1 MANDLEVLLAVQAD
15 DLEIH
20 GYEERL
26 AALMPRLR
34 ELDQKKSR
42 VSADIERSNVVVGAE
57 EKKQAYLRDKIAE
70 HKTLIEHNQA
80 AMDAVKT
87 MRQATAAVAQMDEAK
102 RIVANEEAELVAIN
116 RRLDE
121 ARATLNAHKSALEA
135 CEAEQVEARAEV
147 SSEQAALEGE
157 LAAARGKR
165 TDKAKLVPADLLD
178 KYDRIRIRKKKAAA
192 WAMKGMACGACD
204 TAIPMQR
211 RLGMSQGGALQVCE
225 ACGVLMYYVPVE
237 AGAGAGAA

>member
-1 MANDLEVLLAVQAD
+1 MEECVAHDLEALLAVQAD
-15 DLEIH
+15 DVEIH

-34 ELDQKKSR
+34 ELDQKKAR
-42 VSADIERSNVVVGAE
+42 VTADIERSTLIVAAE
-57 EKKQAYLRDKIAE
+57 EKKQAYLRDKLAE
-70 HKTLIEHNQA
+70 HKALIEHNQA

-87 MRQATAAVAQMDEAK
+87 MRQATAAVAQMEEAK
-102 RIVANEEAELVAIN
+102 RIVANEDAELVSIN
-116 RRLDE
+116 RRLED
-121 ARATLNAHKSALEA
+121 ARATLNAHKSALEL

-157 LAAARGKR
+157 LAAATAKR
-165 TDKAKLVPADLLD
+165 ADKAKAVPADLLD
-178 KYDRIRIRKKKAAA
+178 KYDRIRVRKKKQAA

-211 RLGMSQGGALQVCE
+211 RLVMSQDGALQVCE
-225 ACGVLMYYVPVE
+225 ACGVLMYYE
-237 AGAGAGAA
+237 A

>member
-1 MANDLEVLLAVQAD
+1 VAHDLEALLAVQAD
-15 DLEIH
+15 DVEIH

-34 ELDQKKSR
+34 ELDQKKAR
-42 VSADIERSNVVVGAE
+42 VTADIERSTLIVAAE
-57 EKKQAYLRDKIAE
+57 EKKQAYLRDKLAE
-70 HKTLIEHNQA
+70 HKALIEHNQA

-87 MRQATAAVAQMDEAK
+87 MRQATAAVAQMEEAK
-102 RIVANEEAELVAIN
+102 RIVANEDAELVSIN
-116 RRLDE
+116 RRLED
-121 ARATLNAHKSALEA
+121 ARATLNAHKSALEL

-157 LAAARGKR
+157 LAAATAKR
-165 TDKAKLVPADLLD
+165 ADKAKAVPADLLD
-178 KYDRIRIRKKKAAA
+178 KYDRIRVRKKKQAA

-211 RLGMSQGGALQVCE
+211 RLVMSQDGALQVCE
-225 ACGVLMYYVPVE
+225 ACGVLMYYE
-237 AGAGAGAA
+237 A